1 MRWIINI
8 CLVLL
13 PVIMVGQVRFSQL
26 ERCNTKFSIPVAK
39 RTVPGIPDYVMT
51 YMTLTQLIDSI
62 DLVTGSADSTII
74 AAGWGIAVNESP
86 ANTWTVR
93 ADTSKVVT
101 QYDINGMVTGTGTA
115 TRVAFWNGSN
125 SLSSNANLYWDNVN
139 SRLGVGTSNPART
152 LHVTGEARITD
163 LTTDT
168 PTVIVGADADG
179 DLGTVGLG
187 SGLSITNG
195 TLNTVNNGTVTSV
208 AATGGTGISVTGSPI
223 TSSGTLTITNTA
235 PDQVVSITGG
245 GINTV
250 TGTYPSFTVTGTEV
264 DGSTTNELQTITN
277 TSDATTHTV
286 TLSNTGGS
294 VQLAEGSGISLTTT
308 GTGSAGV
315 VTIAAT
321 GGGVTSV
328 TASSPLAS
336 SGGATP
342 NITLDTTS
350 TVGAATQYDLSLKL
364 DKPSFTSGS
373 VIFSGGGSTLSQD
386 NNNIFY
392 DNTNDRL
399 GIGTNSPSFKL
410 DVNHGSQALSG
421 STAAMARIYGQNTS
435 NTGALLF
442 GIQNTATPATNQGT
456 GITLHTGSGAH
467 NDSGSNSWQITQNGV
482 NTTASELRFL
492 HKNKNQTTYYELM
505 SIEGSANNI
514 GKVKIASLDTGNAAP
529 TTNGTTKM
537 VISDADG
544 LLSYADIPSATGTVT
559 SVSTTAGTGIS
570 TTVTNPTTTPNISI
584 TNTLP
589 FNYLELQ
596 AGSGT
601 AVNITNTQRL
611 NLTGSGATTV
621 TRSTAGST
629 HTFTISSTNTD
640 NQTLSFSSPTL
651 SISGGNSVNLPQL
664 PTGSSSQTLAYL
676 GGAWTASSFLKTNS
690 STTATGNSKRVDVN
704 NDAGGETFSS
714 SVHTSTKFLVNGRVQ
729 MNSTMSAPATNA
741 TLMGR
746 NENFEVG
753 TISLGDGLKMTGS
766 VLSNT
771 GPSYRSLRGNSST
784 YTQNLTNAY
793 STLSFSTPLSTLEN
807 DPFNLFSDSPPANT
821 ITVSVGGNYEISYGF
836 SMKPTTGEEIY
847 ISLGIAGGVSTLCN
861 RAINTTTDKWSMVQA
876 SHILTLSANDTVNIQ
891 IQSTSASNTT
901 TFMDP
906 ILKVTR
912 L

>member
-1 MRWIINI
+1 MKHIYIILLLMLSWSVSGQEIWQLSPWAPDSNYVLGTYITGEPRWIPRSY
-8 CLVLL
+8 LTT
-13 PVIMVGQVRFSQL
+13 P
-26 ERCNTKFSIPVAK
+26 NT
-39 RTVPGIPDYVMT
+39 
-51 YMTLTQLIDSI
+51 
-62 DLVTGSADSTII
+62 
-74 AAGWGIAVNESP
+74 
-86 ANTWTVR
+86 
-93 ADTSKVVT
+93 
-101 QYDINGMVTGTGTA
+101 VTGTGTA
-115 TRVAFWNGSN
+115 TRVAFWNG
-125 SLSSNANLYWDNVN
+125 ANTLTSDADLYWNTYDI
-139 SRLGVGTSNPART
+139 LGIGTSSPTSYTPLLTNGQIIYDPSNPQFGMANSTRQWVWYGADSQLRLWNNLTNEQFVFDPAGLTIGQNSTPARK
-152 LHVTGEARITD
+152 LHVVGDARITALD
-163 LTTDT
+163 TDGSAPATSGTTRM
-168 PTVIVGADADG
+168 VITDGNG
-179 DLGTVGLG
+179 DLSFAT
-187 SGLSITNG
+187 IP
-195 TLNTVNNGTVTSV
+195 
-208 AATGGTGISVTGSPI
+208 AA
-223 TSSGTLTITNTA
+223 
-235 PDQVVSITGG
+235 DQTVSITGG

-250 TGTYPSFTVTGTEV
+250 TGTYPNFTVTGTEV

-467 NDSGSNSWQITQNGV
+467 NDNGSNSWQITQNGV

-544 LLSYADIPSATGTVT
+544 LLSYANIPSATGTVT

-704 NDAGGETFSS
+704 NDGGGETFTGT
-714 SVHTSTKFLVNGRVQ
+714 VNTATKLLVNGRVQ
-729 MNSTMSAPATNA
+729 MNSTMTAPTGNA

-746 NENFEVG
+746 NESSEIGVI
-753 TISLGDGLKMTGS
+753 TVGDGLKMTGS
-766 VLSNT
+766 VLSANYPTMAALRSNT
-771 GPSYRSLRGNSST
+771 SLYAQTLTST
-784 YTQNLTNAY
+784 YSPLGYHTSPTFLETDPTNIMTSGSNY
-793 STLSFSTPLSTLEN
+793 
-807 DPFNLFSDSPPANT
+807 
-821 ITVSVGGNYEISYGF
+821 IQVGASANYEITYSF
-836 SMKPTTGEEIY
+836 SMKNTTGEDINLA
-847 ISLGIAGGVSTLCN
+847 IGINGG
-861 RAINTTTDKWSMVQA
+861 INTYTNRTISTTSNKWNIVTS
-876 SHILTLSANDTVNIQ
+876 SHVLFLSANDQVTIQ
-891 IQSTSASNTT
+891 VSSTSATNSTDI
-901 TFMDP
+901 MDL
-906 ILKVTR
+906 ILNVKK
-912 L
+912 LY